1 MYSYISG
8 VVTEK
13 EGNYITLEL
22 NNIGYKVF
30 VPNANDLVLNDLYK
44 LYIYNHIKE
53 DEYSLYG
60 FTTKDEYNLFILLI
74 TVKGL
79 GPKMALSFFTFDK
92 YQNIVNA
99 VINKDIDSLKKL
111 PKVGEKLANQI
122 IIDLS
127 KKLGESNMYISS
139 NTADLVL
146 ALENLGYNK
155 CDINKY
161 LVNIDNNISL
171 EKQIIQMIKLLKK

>member
-8 VVTEK
+8 VVTEI
-13 EGNYITLEL
+13 ESNYITLEL

-30 VPNANDLVLNDLYK
+30 VPNPNSLVLNEIYK

-60 FTTKDEYNLFILLI
+60 FITKEEYNLFVLLI

-79 GPKMALSFFTFDK
+79 GPKMALAFFTLEK
-92 YQNIVNA
+92 YQNIIYA
-99 VINKDIDSLKKL
+99 IINKDVEYLKTL

-122 IIDLS
+122 IMDLS
-127 KKLGESNMYISS
+127 KKLGESNTYISS
-139 NTADLVL
+139 TTADLVS

-155 CDINKY
+155 SDINKQ
-161 LVNIDNNISL
+161 LFNIDDNIPL